1 MPSYEAG
8 HMRRRRDREARRKA
22 FAPPRAGQKLRKHFA
37 ARREEPAVAVT
48 PVEWRDH
55 DESNR
60 GNALPPQSHPAF
72 DKGHAQVMCETTIKE
87 NLLDSP
93 AREQSRLRRD
103 RIPACVL
110 GRAAKRTR
118 STP

>member
-48 PVEWRDH
+48 PVEWRDQ
-55 DESNR
+55 
-60 GNALPPQSHPAF
+60 G
-72 DKGHAQVMCETTIKE
+72 
-87 NLLDSP
+87 
-93 AREQSRLRRD
+93 
-103 RIPACVL
+103 
-110 GRAAKRTR
+110 
-118 STP
+118 